1 MPDQTDSQN
10 SPTPQGKAADDA
22 PAEKAAPARRRRA
35 ASRPAGP
42 PASSAEE
49 GAAASGGDVEAAPAK
64 RRTRKTA
71 AAAEAP
77 AAPEAAQAEGAGE
90 AAEAAPA
97 PARRRAT
104 RKAAAPA
111 AAEAA
116 ATEAAGAAEAAAAA
130 EEEAPAKPRRRAT
143 RKAAA
148 PEAAVEAEPVAEEG
162 AAAAEEPAPA
172 RTRRRATRKAS
183 APAPAAEAAPAAEEA
198 AEAPAAEEEAAPA
211 RTRRR
216 ATRKAA
222 APEAAVE
229 AEAAPEAPAAEP
241 QQEPAAKSRRTRKKA
256 APAATFSAGG
266 DGSRRLKPGALA
278 PREDQAAAP
287 GTAYAGRLI
296 QDGGGWAVEVDD
308 AYEIRGYGD
317 TPEEAAAQAVAAL
330 ADAFGIPADAVE
342 LDVRTEEPARRGRRR
357 VVSPPTA
364 VFQPPVFGFGAPAP
378 APAAEAEEEA
388 EPEAEEH
395 EGGSR
400 RRRRRRG
407 GSASAAAEAAEQQAV
422 PPAEEAEPAA
432 EGDTDTEAE
441 DEGDGEERPSSRR
454 RRRGGRRRRRGE
466 SAEHEDAAEDE
477 SGEEAEDS
485 DEAADE
491 DEHDEHAQGGGSGSS
506 SSRRR
511 RRRRRRGGDASGDE
525 QASGADDPE
534 RTVVK
539 VREPRP
545 HQDGGTGADQVQSI
559 KGSTRLE
566 AKKQR
571 RREGREQGRR
581 RVPIITEAEFLARRE
596 AVERVMVVRQN
607 GDRTQIGVL
616 EDNVLVEHYVNKEQA
631 TSYVGNVYLGKVQN
645 VLPSMEAAF
654 VDIGKGRNAVLYA
667 GEVNFDALGL
677 SGGPRRIESALKSGQ
692 PVLVQVT
699 KDPIGH
705 KGARLTSQVSLP
717 GRYLV
722 YVPEGSMTGISRK
735 LPDTERARLKTI
747 LKKIVPEDAGVIVRT
762 AAEGASE
769 DELRRDVERLQAQ
782 WEDIQR
788 KAKQG
793 GGSNAPTLLYG
804 EPDMTVRVVR
814 DIFNEDF
821 SKVIVSGD
829 DAWNT
834 VHDYVAHVAPD
845 LVDRLSRWT
854 SEVDVFATYRID
866 EQLLKALDRKV
877 WLPSGGSL
885 VIDKTEA
892 MVVID
897 VNTGKF
903 TGQGGN
909 LEETVTRNNLEA
921 AEEIVRQL
929 RLRDLGG
936 IVVVDFI
943 DMVLESNRD
952 LVMRRLLEC
961 LGRDR
966 TKHQVAEVTSLGL
979 VQMTRKRVGQG
990 LLESFSET
998 CVHCN
1003 GRGVIVHMDQATT
1016 SGGGGGKR
1024 KRRGGKAAEAA
1035 EPAVAAPAV
1044 AEEEVPE
1051 LEPIEVGESDLI
1063 PSVGDPEEEWFGTA
1077 AEAEAAAKQS
1087 RGRTR
1092 RRATRQAAAPVAGE
1106 SSEPA
1111 VVVVPVSE
1119 PEVEPVQ
1126 APEPEPAV
1134 STEPPARTR
1143 RRATRKATAPA
1154 GAPPAAEEAAVVVV
1168 APDAAPPAPAA
1179 ALPEPEVS
1187 TEPPARTRRRATR
1200 TATAPAAAEEAA
1212 VVVVPTSEPE
1222 PKKRAP
1228 RKAAAKKTAAKKST
1242 STKKAAPK
1250 KKSPTPAE

>member
-1 MPDQTDSQN
+1 AT
-10 SPTPQGKAADDA
+10 
-22 PAEKAAPARRRRA
+22 
-35 ASRPAGP
+35 
-42 PASSAEE
+42 
-49 GAAASGGDVEAAPAK
+49 
-64 RRTRKTA
+64 
-71 AAAEAP
+71 
-77 AAPEAAQAEGAGE
+77 
-90 AAEAAPA
+90 APA
-97 PARRRAT
+97 PA
-104 RKAAAPA
+104 
-111 AAEAA
+111 
-116 ATEAAGAAEAAAAA
+116 
-130 EEEAPAKPRRRAT
+130 
-143 RKAAA
+143 
-148 PEAAVEAEPVAEEG
+148 
-162 AAAAEEPAPA
+162 EEP
-172 RTRRRATRKAS
+172 RA
-183 APAPAAEAAPAAEEA
+183 
-198 AEAPAAEEEAAPA
+198 
-211 RTRRR
+211 
-216 ATRKAA
+216 
-222 APEAAVE
+222 
-229 AEAAPEAPAAEP
+229 
-241 QQEPAAKSRRTRKKA
+241 
-256 APAATFSAGG
+256 
-266 DGSRRLKPGALA
+266 
-278 PREDQAAAP
+278 
-287 GTAYAGRLI
+287 
-296 QDGGGWAVEVDD
+296 
-308 AYEIRGYGD
+308 
-317 TPEEAAAQAVAAL
+317 
-330 ADAFGIPADAVE
+330 
-342 LDVRTEEPARRGRRR
+342 
-357 VVSPPTA
+357 
-364 VFQPPVFGFGAPAP
+364 
-378 APAAEAEEEA
+378 A
-388 EPEAEEH
+388 EPEAEEA
-395 EGGSR
+395 GGGESLPAATVARISADESGQVAAAEQAATRGRGRRRVSTPQFTAEPERAPERGRRPSRPAVPVFQAPVFAEPMFQTPETAAAAAAAEAREATAEVEAEEELPETAEAAAPAVEPAAERAETGGR

-407 GSASAAAEAAEQQAV
+407 EPAETAPAAAAQAPAPEAAPLAEETAE
-422 PPAEEAEPAA
+422 EEAEQAA
-432 EGDTDTEAE
+432 ETDEQ
-441 DEGDGEERPSSRR
+441 DEFEERPSRR

-466 SAEHEDAAEDE
+466 SADAEDHDESADAEGAEQGGEDE
-477 SGEEAEDS
+477 SEGDEHEEEGEEGEEDATPS
-485 DEAADE
+485 AA
-491 DEHDEHAQGGGSGSS
+491 GTS

-511 RRRRRRGGDASGDE
+511 RRRRRRSGEPAADAEAPAEEDGV
-525 QASGADDPE
+525 

-545 HQDGGTGADQVQSI
+545 PRDKGEPSDEVQSI

-596 AVERVMVVRQN
+596 AVERVMVVRQS
-607 GDRTQIGVL
+607 GERTQIGVL

-667 GEVNFDALGL
+667 GEVNFEALGMAH
-677 SGGPRRIESALKSGQ
+677 GPRRIETALKSGQ
-692 PVLVQVT
+692 SVLVQVT

-782 WEDIQR
+782 WEEIQR
-788 KAKQG
+788 KAKTG
-793 GGSNAPTLLYG
+793 NAPTLLYG

-829 DAWNT
+829 EAWET
-834 VHDYVAHVAPD
+834 IHGYVSHVAPD
-845 LVDRLSRWT
+845 LADRLQRWT

-866 EQLLKALDRKV
+866 EQLMKALDRKV

-892 MVVID
+892 MIVVD

-936 IVVVDFI
+936 IVVIDFI

-952 LVMRRLLEC
+952 LVLRRLLEC

-1003 GRGVIVHMDQATT
+1003 GRGVIVHMEQPAT
-1016 SGGGGGKR
+1016 SGGGGGGKKSR
-1024 KRRGGKAAEAA
+1024 KRGRGGAEQPAEHAEHTHEYAHEPAEAEAGRPAEAPAPVAARRAEAPAPAA
-1035 EPAVAAPAV
+1035 EPQQAFAPD
-1044 AEEEVPE
+1044 EE
-1051 LEPIEVGESDLI
+1051 LYS
-1063 PSVGDPEEEWFGTA
+1063 SA
-1077 AEAEAAAKQS
+1077 AEAEAAAS

-1092 RRATRQAAAPVAGE
+1092 RRAGRRASAPAGAPRTAEAAPVAQAPVPPVAEPVTAAEPEPAAPVAAPVTAPEPVAQAAPEAPAAEEAAAPV
-1106 SSEPA
+1106 EPA
-1111 VVVVPVSE
+1111 
-1119 PEVEPVQ
+1119 
-1126 APEPEPAV
+1126 APQG
-1134 STEPPARTR
+1134 RTR

-1154 GAPPAAEEAAVVVV
+1154 GSPSGAE
-1168 APDAAPPAPAA
+1168 
-1179 ALPEPEVS
+1179 
-1187 TEPPARTRRRATR
+1187 
-1200 TATAPAAAEEAA
+1200 
-1212 VVVVPTSEPE
+1212 
-1222 PKKRAP
+1222 
-1228 RKAAAKKTAAKKST
+1228 
-1242 STKKAAPK
+1242 
-1250 KKSPTPAE
+1250 